1 MSNCPFCGY
10 KRLPKTQQCPSCGK
24 FYSKIAELI
33 AEEEAEE
40 EMRSF
45 NGRLKNIFQSDDIKA
60 AIKLELSLIISEL
73 SGKAKFTLF
82 VIFAFVF
89 ALIVTVL

>member
-1 MSNCPFCGY
+1 MNKCLDCGHA
-10 KRLPKTQQCPSCGK
+10 RLPGDVKCPVCGK

-40 EMRSF
+40 ERRSWR
-45 NGRLKNIFQSDDIKA
+45 GQLKRIVSADDIKA
-60 AIKLELSLIISEL
+60 AVKTELKTLIAGL
-73 SGKAKFTLF
+73 SGKARFTLF

-89 ALIVTVL
+89 ALMVSVL